1 MLPTL
6 FFKSILA
13 IFYGSLW
20 IHYLH
25 KLTDPDSTPRR
36 CREVAPVLRSVL
48 TVIAWVGVVLGV
60 LVVGMLLAMLCVRP
74 TAFVFVM
81 ALIYVILVFI
91 YVYQIQFLKAIE
103 VSDEWTET
111 SSGTNQD
118 GCDAVEQKKRRLSM
132 VFAVFVLVFGIVL
145 GVIGFTW
152 GDGLTQWLTEQ
163 LRSGLSGRNTIV
175 VRPGKNG
182 PALLMRRMMGG
193 RGRGRR

>member
-1 MLPTL
+1 
-6 FFKSILA
+6 
-13 IFYGSLW
+13 
-20 IHYLH
+20 
-25 KLTDPDSTPRR
+25 
-36 CREVAPVLRSVL
+36 
-48 TVIAWVGVVLGV
+48 
-60 LVVGMLLAMLCVRP
+60 MLLAMLCVRP
-74 TAFVFVM
+74 TAFTFVM

-118 GCDAVEQKKRRLSM
+118 GCDTVEQKKRRLSM

-163 LRSGLSGRNTIV
+163 LSSGLNGRNTIV

-193 RGRGRR
+193 RGRGRGRR

>member
-60 LVVGMLLAMLCVRP
+60 LVVWAEVEMTVEEAMSVVMVDEMRAAMEVTQRP
-74 TAFVFVM
+74 
-81 ALIYVILVFI
+81 
-91 YVYQIQFLKAIE
+91 
-103 VSDEWTET
+103 
-111 SSGTNQD
+111 
-118 GCDAVEQKKRRLSM
+118 GCC
-132 VFAVFVLVFGIVL
+132 VL
-145 GVIGFTW
+145 GKR
-152 GDGLTQWLTEQ
+152 Q
-163 LRSGLSGRNTIV
+163 R
-175 VRPGKNG
+175 
-182 PALLMRRMMGG
+182 
-193 RGRGRR
+193 